1 MELADNILES
11 LQSLYPEDAG
21 RARVRYARLSQ
32 WHQDVFGHLPSGFVT
47 APGRTE
53 LGGNHT
59 DHNHGC
65 VLASAIDLDA
75 VAAVR
80 PVSGETVTLLSEGF
94 PATVR
99 VDLKGLA
106 PRADERLTSAAL
118 IRGVAARLR
127 TRGYRIGGFEA
138 VASSD
143 VGVGSGLSSSA
154 AFEVMVSG
162 IFNALYNNDR
172 SIPPTEMALAGQ
184 EAENEYF
191 GKPCGL
197 MDQLCAATGGA
208 LRIDFKEPSRPA
220 VASVPFDPE
229 GHGYALLV
237 VNTGG
242 NHADLTS
249 DYAAIPGEMRAVAKL
264 LGGETLRDV
273 SHGALMEHLA
283 RIRETCG
290 DRALLRCLHFF
301 SENDRVEAMTSSL
314 MEGRFQD
321 FLGLV
326 QASGE
331 SSLTL
336 LQNGYSPAT
345 PASQGLMVALTLT
358 ERFRPGVDGA
368 ICRVHGGGFAGTIQ
382 AYVRES
388 DVEAYRT
395 YMSRW
400 FGPSAVTRLRI
411 RTHGVE
417 AFHVLQ
423 D

>member
-1 MELADNILES
+1 MQLIDNILDS
-11 LQSLYPEDAG
+11 LRSLYPENAA
-21 RARVRYARLSQ
+21 RARDRYVRLSQ
-32 WHQDVFGHLPSGFVT
+32 WHQDVFGHLPSGFVS

-59 DHNHGC
+59 DHNHGR
-65 VLASAIDLDA
+65 VLASAVDLDA

-80 PVSGETVTLLSEGF
+80 PVPGETVTLLSEGF

-99 VDLKGLA
+99 VDLKGLS

-127 TRGYRIGGFEA
+127 SRGYSVGGFEA

-154 AFEVMVSG
+154 AFEVMVGG
-162 IFNALYNNDR
+162 IFNALYNDS

-184 EAENEYF
+184 EAENGYF

-208 LRIDFKEPSRPA
+208 LRIDFKEPSHP
-220 VASVPFDPE
+220 VVGSVPFDPE
-229 GHGYALLV
+229 AHGYALLV
-237 VNTGG
+237 VDTGG
-242 NHADLTS
+242 SHADLTS
-249 DYAAIPGEMRAVAKL
+249 DYAAIPGEMRAVATL

-273 SHGALMEHLA
+273 SHEAVMENLA
-283 RIRETCG
+283 RIREACG

-301 SENDRVEAMTSSL
+301 GENDRVEMMTL
-314 MEGRFQD
+314 ALVQERFQD

-358 ERFRPGVDGA
+358 ERFRAGA
-368 ICRVHGGGFAGTIQ
+368 DRPVCRVHGGGFAGTIQ
-382 AYVRES
+382 AYVQES
-388 DVEAYRT
+388 DVEAYRNH
-395 YMSRW
+395 MSRW

-411 RTHGVE
+411 RTQGVV
-417 AFHVLQ
+417 AIHVLQ